1 MVTTD
6 KVTVTEFT
14 PHIGKTTTDYKEND
28 MERKPIQQG
37 WQCPICGRILSPWTW
52 ECPCGGNGGRYTTS
66 DRTNFKAEWT
76 NKDALEI
83 HKGAGKPKW

>member
-1 MVTTD
+1 
-6 KVTVTEFT
+6 
-14 PHIGKTTTDYKEND
+14 
-28 MERKPIQQG
+28 MEMKPVQQG

-76 NKDALEI
+76 NKDTLEI
-83 HKGAGKPKW
+83 HKGAGEPKW